1 MPYKDKTKRQ
11 ESQRNYVDRV
21 RQGIDKTPKG
31 IDKTD
36 NLSNP
41 KEDNLSNPLDHISS
55 VFKTASG
62 RQKLLD
68 ILAAF
73 EDSHHPEY
81 MEDVRLG
88 YYGHSLHAIKAMSR

>member
-1 MPYKDKTKRQ
+1 MGLTEP
-11 ESQRNYVDRV
+11 
-21 RQGIDKTPKG
+21 G
-31 IDKTD
+31 
-36 NLSNP
+36 SNT
-41 KEDNLSNPLDHISS
+41 EGLTSPLDHISS

-88 YYGHSLHAIKAMSR
+88 YYGHSLKYIKQLSR